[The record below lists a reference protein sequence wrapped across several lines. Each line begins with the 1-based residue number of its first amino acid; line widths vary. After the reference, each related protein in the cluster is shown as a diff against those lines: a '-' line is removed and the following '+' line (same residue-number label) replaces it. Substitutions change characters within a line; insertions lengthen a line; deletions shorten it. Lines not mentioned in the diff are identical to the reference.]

1 MKLFKITLLL
11 CGIFLISQ
19 QAFSQL
25 PRKVFQLS
33 GLIVS
38 QSGQN
43 PVPYAKISIKDS
55 RRGGYANLEGFYS
68 IPVYLT
74 DTVYFTSIGFK
85 PTVFVVS
92 DYLKDYQGNA
102 TSNFI
107 YAINYLV
114 EDSITLPM
122 VQIFPYNS
130 QSELKTAILETDIP
144 ENIENVNARNNLDPN
159 VLDFLIKNLRVD
171 EGERVMVA
179 RQMYY
184 NEQLHKNV
192 APTATLFDPMA
203 IYQLLKYIQ
212 TKTKDKRTR
221 DLDYWNN

>member
-1 MKLFKITLLL
+1 MKLLKITILL

-19 QAFSQL
+19 QAYSQL

-33 GLIVS
+33 GLVVS

-43 PVPYAKISIKDS
+43 PVPFAKVSIKDS
-55 RRGGYANLEGFYS
+55 RRGGYANMEGFYS
-68 IPVYLT
+68 LPVYLT

-85 PTVFVVS
+85 PTVFVVA
-92 DYLKDYQGNA
+92 DYLKEYQGNA
-102 TSNFI
+102 SSDFI
-107 YAINYLV
+107 YAINYLL
-114 EDSITLPM
+114 EDSITLPL
-122 VQIFPYNS
+122 VQIFPYNN
-130 QSELKTAILETDIP
+130 QMELKTAILETDIP
-144 ENIENVNARNNLDPN
+144 EEIENVNARNNLDPN
-159 VLDFLIKNLRVD
+159 VLDFLIQNLDID

-212 TKTKDKRTR
+212 TRTKDKRTR

>member
-1 MKLFKITLLL
+1 M
-11 CGIFLISQ
+11 
-19 QAFSQL
+19 
-25 PRKVFQLS
+25 
-33 GLIVS
+33 
-38 QSGQN
+38 
-43 PVPYAKISIKDS
+43 
-55 RRGGYANLEGFYS
+55 EGFYS
-68 IPVYLT
+68 LPVYLT
-74 DTVYFTSIGFK
+74 DTIYFSSIGFK
-85 PTVFVVS
+85 PTEFVVA
-92 DYLKDYQGNA
+92 DYLKKYQGNV

-107 YAINYLV
+107 YVINYLE
-114 EDSITLPM
+114 EDSITLPL
-122 VQIFPYNS
+122 VQIFPYNT
-130 QSELKTAILETDIP
+130 QMELKTAILETDLP

-159 VLDFLIKNLRVD
+159 VLDFLVQNMSVD

-212 TKTKDKRTR
+212 TRTKDKRTR

>member
-1 MKLFKITLLL
+1 MKLFKITTLL
-11 CGIFLISQ
+11 CGIFLFSQ

-25 PRKVFQLS
+25 PKKVFQLS

-38 QSGQN
+38 QTGQN
-43 PVPYAKISIKDS
+43 PVPFAKVSIKDS
-55 RRGGYANLEGFYS
+55 RRGGYANMEGFYS
-68 IPVYLT
+68 LPVYLT
-74 DTVYFTSIGFK
+74 DTVYFSSIGFK
-85 PTVFVVS
+85 PTMFVVA
-92 DYLKDYQGNA
+92 DYLKDYQGNV

-114 EDSITLPM
+114 EDSITLPL
-122 VQIFPYNS
+122 VQIFPYNT
-130 QSELKTAILETDIP
+130 QMELKTAILETDLP

-159 VLDFLIKNLRVD
+159 VLDFLIQNLSID

-184 NEQLHKNV
+184 NEQLHKHV

-203 IYQLLKYIQ
+203 IYQLLRYIQ
-212 TKTKDKRTR
+212 NRTKDKRTR

>member
-1 MKLFKITLLL
+1 MKLFKITTLL
-11 CGIFLISQ
+11 CGIFLFTQ
-19 QAFSQL
+19 QSFGQL

-38 QSGQN
+38 KNGQN
-43 PVPYAKISIKDS
+43 PVPFAKISIKDS
-55 RRGGYANLEGFYS
+55 RRGGYAKMEGFYS
-68 IPVYLT
+68 LPVYLT
-74 DTVYFTSIGFK
+74 DTIYFSSIGFK
-85 PTVFVVS
+85 PTEFVVA
-92 DYLKDYQGNA
+92 DYLKKYQGNV

-107 YAINYLV
+107 YVINYLE
-114 EDSITLPM
+114 EDSITLPL
-122 VQIFPYNS
+122 VQIFPYNT
-130 QSELKTAILETDIP
+130 QMELKTAILETDLP

-159 VLDFLIKNLRVD
+159 VLDFLVQNMSVD

-212 TKTKDKRTR
+212 TRTKDKRTR